1 MQQIPDNILNE
12 AEKYLNYKLQKKDDL
27 NLIISAYNKNN
38 DVEGFENLCFTG
50 KYLNGL
56 FRVLKSSAEL
66 GEIENSDQIRKD
78 LTDNLEKLREQLSKN
93 FLILN
98 GNEKSILEENY
109 LQINQHSLQNLQA
122 LIADLDGI
130 KKYLNFLKRKNPN

>member
-1 MQQIPDNILNE
+1 MQLIPDNLLNE
-12 AEKYLNYKLQKKDDL
+12 TEKFLNYTLQKKDDL
-27 NLIISAYNKNN
+27 NLIISSYNK
-38 DVEGFENLCFTG
+38 DSDFEGFEDLCFTG

-56 FRVLKSSAEL
+56 FRVLKSSTEL

-109 LQINQHSLQNLQA
+109 LQINQHSFQNLQA